1 MNHPATLKTVLLGL
15 LLFASHCA
23 IAGDKFSDLDRL
35 SGTLLSDDRLA
46 VVAAEEDLTAA
57 QADLDAAMAEGASLD
72 EVAALNAKRLEAE
85 ANLEEAQHSFELE
98 EQTIETQ
105 LEALSDEQ
113 VFALNRSLNN
123 AVSSGLNVDIDS
135 EHLQDVIDGDYDGR
149 QINALTK
156 ALEEE
161 AKFTKLSDKFQD
173 KYEAS
178 GNERFLEHSERMLD
192 KGVQHKEKFLGKID
206 KFDAKRDATELSLER
221 KGGMSFER
229 DLRRDTLRHVKGD
242 VKRELRQEIK
252 HELKRDLARDLK
264 RDVRGHAKHAAK
276 QVVREQSKHA
286 AKRKGKGP
294 KG

>member
-1 MNHPATLKTVLLGL
+1 MNHPTTLRTTVLGL
-15 LLFASHCA
+15 LFLATHCA
-23 IAGDKFSDLDRL
+23 IAGDKFYDRDRL
-35 SGTLLSDDRLA
+35 GETLLRDDHLA
-46 VVAAEEDLTAA
+46 VVAAEEDLAAA
-57 QADLDAAMAEGASLD
+57 QADLAAAMDEGASLD
-72 EVAALNAKRLEAE
+72 EVAALNAKQLEAE
-85 ANLEEAQHSFELE
+85 FDLKEAQEGFEIE
-98 EQTIETQ
+98 EETIETQ
-105 LEALSDEQ
+105 LEELSDGQ

-135 EHLQDVIDGDYDGR
+135 EHLQDAIDGDYDGR

-192 KGVQHKEKFLGKID
+192 KGAQHKEKFLSKID
-206 KFDAKRDATELSLER
+206 KFDAKRDATELSLDHKGRTSNER
-221 KGGMSFER
+221 GLMR
-229 DLRRDTLRHVKGD
+229 DSPRHVKGD
-242 VKRELRQEIK
+242 IKRELKQEIK
-252 HELKRDLARDLK
+252 HQLARDLK

>member
-1 MNHPATLKTVLLGL
+1 MNHSVDFKTLVLGL
-15 LLFASHCA
+15 LLFATHCA
-23 IAGDKFSDLDRL
+23 IAGDKFSDRDRL
-35 SGTLLSDDRLA
+35 SETLLRDDHLA
-46 VVAAEEDLTAA
+46 VVAAEEDLAAA
-57 QADLDAAMAEGASLD
+57 QADLDAAVTGNASV
-72 EVAALNAKRLEAE
+72 EEIAALNAKRLEAV
-85 ANLEEAQHSFELE
+85 ANLEEAQHSFALE
-98 EQTIETQ
+98 EPTIETQ

-192 KGVQHKEKFLGKID
+192 KGVQQKEKFLSKID
-206 KFDAKRDATELSLER
+206 KFDAKRDATELSLKRGRMRNEL
-221 KGGMSFER
+221 
-229 DLRRDTLRHVKGD
+229 DLRRDSPRQVKGD
-242 VKRELRQEIK
+242 MKRELRQEIK
-252 HELKRDLARDLK
+252 HELARDLK
-264 RDVRGHAKHAAK
+264 RDVRGQAKQAAK
-276 QVVREQSKHA
+276 QVVREQSKHTA
-286 AKRKGKGP
+286 KGKG
-294 KG
+294 KGHKG